1 MALVY
6 RIYRASINT
15 PILLKHN
22 TMNVEWLMFLGPLRI
37 SIFFFMIFLLYRIV
51 SLKSSNQKGLNF
63 LIPRYCLFLSL
74 AVLVGFLLT
83 LLNAYDLLMILLIL
97 FSTIFM
103 IFMNFKKKNTLGKQ
117 LRKIYSRLI
126 LYTVIKVEKGETFI
140 DSHNVNKQRTND
152 GYSRL
157 SGLNRK
163 WQFAL
168 AAVILG
174 LIYSSRF
181 FYAAYDNHTLSESW
195 YNEIGLIKE
204 ISAQHWF
211 FYTGSM
217 MGDNLLINI
226 YGKLAHVSDAIALQS
241 SGLIEVSVL
250 ALVLYWVAFKITGN
264 HGPGCIAALSFGFLY
279 AFLPVNLNQLLQHK
293 SIFLALTL
301 AIPTMAFTIF
311 PKALRLDQRVYLRW
325 MFYFFCAIFLINLFV
340 GLYIVPSFL
349 VLAVI
354 FNYKYRRVYVL
365 RSLLAYSIALVTIGI
380 IYSIAS
386 LIMKENLWDFFISNI
401 FSFSSYTYAPQLIV
415 PFDSL
420 IYYYQAAAAVLLII
434 SLIKYTVLQRKWTPI
449 VVFML
454 YFNLLFNLYWL
465 DEYFMD
471 VDLFTQAVSVFLP
484 LFFGLAY
491 YIISALIPRL
501 NLSVKFDTA
510 VDVAIAAICIALIG
524 FATIDHV
531 RQMPIAGHTLQDQVF
546 EAYID
551 IEESRLPYSYT
562 VVNSNQNYILSKG
575 SHYFLSY
582 NLFNAEYLARDAHY
596 NRFKK
601 KPEYLREHTDAIL
614 PQSVLVFVY
623 DQEVLKNKSNALDK
637 NQQLLAIK
645 QLEKLKKRGRKVD
658 VIYKKPLLQVYEIVN
673 EPHSSKI
680 NDLIF

>member
-1 MALVY
+1 
-6 RIYRASINT
+6 
-15 PILLKHN
+15 
-22 TMNVEWLMFLGPLRI
+22 MNVEWLMFLGPLRI

-401 FSFSSYTYAPQLIV
+401 FSFSSYTYARPDPHNIF
-415 PFDSL
+415 PEGD
-420 IYYYQAAAAVLLII
+420 I
-434 SLIKYTVLQRKWTPI
+434 SILTSISEGFPYTVLESMSCGVPVVATDVGGVNEALGEGCGYACKPKDAEEIGQRVI
-449 VVFML
+449 DIL
-454 YFNLLFNLYWL
+454 YN
-465 DEYFMD
+465 D
-471 VDLFTQAVSVFLP
+471 DLRKNM
-484 LFFGLAY
+484 GLNARGRV
-491 YIISALIPRL
+491 LE
-501 NLSVKFDTA
+501 NF
-510 VDVAIAAICIALIG
+510 
-524 FATIDHV
+524 TIDKF
-531 RQMPIAGHTLQDQVF
+531 IAQ
-546 EAYID
+546 Y
-551 IEESRLPYSYT
+551 EEVYDT
-562 VVNSNQNYILSKG
+562 VVNHCAPVK
-575 SHYFLSY
+575 H
-582 NLFNAEYLARDAHY
+582 
-596 NRFKK
+596 
-601 KPEYLREHTDAIL
+601 
-614 PQSVLVFVY
+614 
-623 DQEVLKNKSNALDK
+623 
-637 NQQLLAIK
+637 
-645 QLEKLKKRGRKVD
+645 QLENQ
-658 VIYKKPLLQVYEIVN
+658 IT
-673 EPHSSKI
+673 
-680 NDLIF
+680 